1 MNLSNPILNFQTNR
15 TDAEDIFSLETRLA
29 VSHRA
34 SDELRD
40 ARTNYNKYTVERL
53 HEMMPHL
60 GWHRILEVLGIR
72 NETII
77 MAQPDYYLL
86 LDELI
91 VSQPLNV
98 WKNKIRYA
106 ILDQM
111 SVYLSKDYVQA
122 RFQMFNSLIRGQEED
137 KVRWMKLIEEIN
149 RNLGDLLGQLFVSRY
164 FTVQSKT
171 RTIDLI
177 QNLISAYR
185 ERIQRIDWLTD
196 STKARALTK
205 LEKINIK
212 IGYPSTWKSYDDVF
226 IDRSSYFQSIISI
239 FQSAYRKKIKDLGK
253 PVDRDEWLITPQ
265 TVNAFYVTKNLFIV

>member
-1 MNLSNPILNFQTNR
+1 MNLSNPILNLQTNR